1 MTERGRNDTLIE
13 SDSDDTLE
21 EDLAELNLV
30 KITTKTM
37 IVNKIVYQ

>member
-1 MTERGRNDTLIE
+1 MTERGRKDTLIE
-13 SDSDDTLE
+13 SDSDTLE